1 MRGSRPLALAR
12 PFRYIPP
19 TVAKVYIVTFRSHDD
34 RWPSKF
40 MANKRGGAAIYKPV
54 HLTNWGSKRLAA
66 ALLLLDC

>member
-34 RWPSKF
+34 RWPLSSWLIKGV
-40 MANKRGGAAIYKPV
+40 A
-54 HLTNWGSKRLAA
+54 LQSTNR
-66 ALLLLDC
+66 CI